1 MSLPRLKEGGRVVRG
16 ILLVIGAVA
25 ISGCAA
31 PQADRLSSPRSPARF
46 SEPDW
51 CRAQDGLAAGEWNAD
66 APTVKLELVFFKL
79 DSQEARENAERLG
92 LASGAA
98 VLTDEQFTDLL
109 ESARSG
115 GAVTAWPGIEAYAG
129 GAASL
134 ELGRTDGEQILRGT
148 AWHMRT
154 CNVTADSADV
164 QFAVQIIADEN
175 NWFVEDFQQ
184 LQLGEAVAHLV
195 AAGDQERPQ
204 QGLAV
209 RLASIY
215 P

>member
-1 MSLPRLKEGGRVVRG
+1 MRG

-31 PQADRLSSPRSPARF
+31 PQADRLSSPRSPAGF

-109 ESARSG
+109 ESAALS
-115 GAVTAWPGIEAYAG
+115 AVTAWPGIEAYAG

-134 ELGRTDGEQILRGT
+134 ELGRTDGEQIRGT
-148 AWHMRT
+148 AWQYAPACDRRQ
-154 CNVTADSADV
+154 C
-164 QFAVQIIADEN
+164 
-175 NWFVEDFQQ
+175 
-184 LQLGEAVAHLV
+184 
-195 AAGDQERPQ
+195 RR
-204 QGLAV
+204 AV
-209 RLASIY
+209 RRSDHRRREQLVR
-215 P
+215 